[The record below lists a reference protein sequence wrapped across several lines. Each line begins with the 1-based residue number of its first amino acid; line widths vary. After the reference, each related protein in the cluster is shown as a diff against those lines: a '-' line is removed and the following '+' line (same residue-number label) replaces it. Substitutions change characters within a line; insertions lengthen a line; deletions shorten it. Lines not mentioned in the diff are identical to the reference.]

1 MFVHILAGALA
12 SEDSMRGRRQAIE
25 FELVESKT
33 SAENL
38 RVFVA
43 GADPQCGCTGL
54 KRSHLKGE
62 HL

>member
-12 SEDSMRGRRQAIE
+12 SGDSMWGRRQAIE

-43 GADPQCGCTGL
+43 GADPQCGC
-54 KRSHLKGE
+54 
-62 HL
+62 